1 MFVSSRNHYQGASAP
16 TIVIGRLN
24 QFYQSYPDVPVCQSV
39 PYILCTFRVCH
50 SCVSVCS
57 NRQPSSAC
65 ACRTT
70 HTLYITLATR
80 ENIFRTAFVFFSF
93 CPCRMAVSHGSLG
106 SFDKNNE
113 QWPMYC
119 ERVDLYLAA
128 NNIVN
133 GDQRCAVLL
142 SVCGPATYQLIRSLV
157 APGKPTDK
165 TFDEL
170 VKLVTEHLT
179 PQSSVV
185 MKRFSFNARAQK
197 ENETIAV
204 FVAELRLLAQHCE
217 FGTSLEDM
225 LRDRLVCGI
234 KDSRLQRRLLTE
246 AKLTFNKALEMA
258 WRWRRLRIKGR
269 KCSSRVARR
278 TLQCWL

>member
-1 MFVSSRNHYQGASAP
+1 MYRFVRSA
-16 TIVIGRLN
+16 
-24 QFYQSYPDVPVCQSV
+24 

-50 SCVSVCS
+50 SCVYVCS
-57 NRQPSSAC
+57 NRQPSPAC
-65 ACRTT
+65 ACPH
-70 HTLYITLATR
+70 HTRYILHWRRGKT
-80 ENIFRTAFVFFSF
+80 FFVQRLFFSF

-128 NNIVN
+128 NNINN
-133 GDQRCAVLL
+133 GDQRRAVLL

-165 TFDEL
+165 TFNKL
-170 VKLVTEHLT
+170 VQLVTEHLT

-197 ENETIAV
+197 ENETVADFI
-204 FVAELRLLAQHCE
+204 AELRLLAQHCE

-225 LRDRLVCGI
+225 LRDQLVAE
-234 KDSRLQRRLLTE
+234 SRT
-246 AKLTFNKALEMA
+246 
-258 WRWRRLRIKGR
+258 
-269 KCSSRVARR
+269 
-278 TLQCWL
+278 